1 MFCSIFSGLFA
12 SVLTVCAKPLPLP
25 PAGINIP
32 IARSNRHRP
41 PTFDSSSL
49 PVCNFQS
56 IERERQGLLNKYRDV
71 YKNLNKIEPASP
83 FLDIIATAEAEAE
96 APFIPPPA
104 LEHTMSM
111 KDYNAEAM
119 DLMYYG
125 QMSVGTPPQ
134 ILTMDIDTG
143 SADLWMPVRCPECTN
158 RQFEDTKSSTFK
170 NSGEDFSVF
179 YGSGEVYGT
188 LMQETVSIGGLAV
201 HDLYFGGV
209 SQVSDDFN
217 ELPNDGLLGLA
228 FGTIAQSG
236 KPTFFETLIANNM
249 LPAPMFSVH
258 LSRNHENGSEVCFG
272 GIDYSKT
279 LGLVDWVAVSKQT
292 YWSVL
297 MDAVSVNQEKLP
309 TQINGIIDTGT
320 TLIYVPD
327 AMCFEIYKMIPGSK
341 PAAAQFGSGTV
352 FSEPKFYT
360 YPCSTKLA
368 IAFSFNGRSFSIDMR
383 DFNLGLSAEDSTD
396 CVGGILPLRDF
407 PSNIAIIGDEFLKSW
422 YTTFDYSDGGKVGFS
437 PSINNEK

>member
-1 MFCSIFSGLFA
+1 MFCSIFSGLFV

-25 PAGINIP
+25 PAGLNIP

-41 PTFDSSSL
+41 PTVDSSSL

-71 YKNLNKIEPASP
+71 YKNLNEIEPTPP
-83 FLDIIATAEAEAE
+83 FLNIIATAEAEAE
-96 APFIPPPA
+96 APFIPPPV
-104 LEHTMSM
+104 LEYTMPM
-111 KDYNAEAM
+111 KDYIVGNL
-119 DLMYYG
+119 DLMYSG

-134 ILTMDIDTG
+134 IFSIDIDTG
-143 SADLWMPVRCPECTN
+143 SADLWMPVRCPECAN

-170 NSGEDFSVF
+170 NSGEDFSVV

-201 HDLYFGGV
+201 RNQYFGGV
-209 SQVSDDFN
+209 SQVSEDFN

-236 KPTFFETLIANNM
+236 KPTFFETLIADNR

-297 MDAVSVNQEKLP
+297 MDAVSVNQQKLP

-327 AMCFEIYKMIPGSK
+327 SMCAEIYAMIPGSK
-341 PAAAQFGSGTV
+341 RAPQFGS
-352 FSEPKFYT
+352 EFYT
-360 YPCSTKLA
+360 YPCSTIPD
-368 IAFSFNGRSFSIDMR
+368 IAFSFGGSSFSISPR
-383 DFNLGLSAEDSTD
+383 DFNLGLSAEDSSD
-396 CVGGILPLRDF
+396 CVGGILALQDF

-422 YTTFDYSDGGKVGFS
+422 YTTFDYSNGGRVGFS